1 MALTHDHVQRSYV
14 SKGDVLE
21 DALACTCYGSIWAV
35 ESAAD
40 IPTMLC
46 WHGTIAGSGI
56 SKKQTVA
63 LGPCGSW
70 RTESYNEG
78 VFPFQLHHHHHHH
91 HHHHPV
97 AALGSYADSWRATT
111 SMNCCSWAL
120 RQLEDSK
127 GSTPLSL
134 LCGRSWILCG

>member
-56 SKKQTVA
+56 SK
-63 LGPCGSW
+63 
-70 RTESYNEG
+70 
-78 VFPFQLHHHHHHH
+78 
-91 HHHHPV
+91 
-97 AALGSYADSWRATT
+97 
-111 SMNCCSWAL
+111 NCCSWAL
-120 RQLEDSK
+120 RQLEDRII
-127 GSTPLSL
+127 P
-134 LCGRSWILCG
+134 

>member
-40 IPTMLC
+40 IPKMLC

-56 SKKQTVA
+56 SKKLLLLGLAAAGGQNHTVSVYS
-63 LGPCGSW
+63 LFGFIIIIIIILWLLLDPM
-70 RTESYNEG
+70 RI
-78 VFPFQLHHHHHHH
+78 
-91 HHHHPV
+91 
-97 AALGSYADSWRATT
+97 AAG
-111 SMNCCSWAL
+111 L
-120 RQLEDSK
+120 R
-127 GSTPLSL
+127 
-134 LCGRSWILCG
+134 RR

>member
-1 MALTHDHVQRSYV
+1 MCWRTLWHVPATGVSGQLSLQLISQQCCAGMAPSPV
-14 SKGDVLE
+14 
-21 DALACTCYGSIWAV
+21 
-35 ESAAD
+35 AAFQ
-40 IPTMLC
+40 
-46 WHGTIAGSGI
+46 
-56 SKKQTVA
+56 KTVA

-78 VFPFQLHHHHHHH
+78 VFPFRLHHHH

-127 GSTPLSL
+127 RVYSIVIIMWPLL
-134 LCGRSWILCG
+134 ILCGSLEGYRDGDYDDD

>member
-1 MALTHDHVQRSYV
+1 M
-14 SKGDVLE
+14 LE

-56 SKKQTVA
+56 SKKTVA

-78 VFPFQLHHHHHHH
+78 VFPFRLHHHH

-127 GSTPLSL
+127 RVYSLVIIMWPLLDPIRGSE
-134 LCGRSWILCG
+134 GYRDGDYDDN